1 MPPSPLDL
9 EAPFTET
16 LDPET
21 IAARA
26 AIARAAAGELLGPA
40 DIQAIWRIGRTQFFR
55 LNHLHA
61 FDSFKVFPAVG
72 PKCFSGSRV
81 YRYLTGEALDSSF
94 GRRARR

>member
-1 MPPSPLDL
+1 MPPSTLDVS
-9 EAPFTET
+9 APFTET

-61 FDSFKVFPAVG
+61 LGRSDLHPTREV
-72 PKCFSGSRV
+72 CRV
-81 YRYLTGEALDSSF
+81 DH
-94 GRRARR
+94 